1 METDIVVREWG
12 RSLGL
17 VIPKDVAKKDK
28 LKAGDKV
35 KVIIVRKTNIFAETF
50 GKLKQWKKPTEQI
63 MNEID
68 QDFWG
73 E

>member
-17 VIPKDVAKKDK
+17 VIPKEVVRKDK
-28 LKAGDKV
+28 IKAGDKV
-35 KVIIVRKTNIFAETF
+35 KVIIVKETNVFAATF

-63 MNEID
+63 MKEVD
-68 QDFWG
+68 EEFWG